1 MATDTIDAPRDLATP
16 IPGTTS
22 ESDQDDQSFKG
33 WATPLVLA
41 AFFSGIS
48 AVLMLSNFMTRTN
61 EYGISLGPLY
71 IWEITLFLSAIL
83 TMVIFTLLRQISSFV
98 VENDKPFSDAYMD
111 FLFDSWRNSD
121 LPEECKDKL
130 PFWTYIPLRAIAL
143 CVCCIVAIVWPIYDI
158 YRSLANMP
166 CFENQQVSIRLLNML
181 NVGRQLCSVLF
192 CLCQTVFLLRF
203 KKKSANNR
211 LLKLSMSNILAANF
225 TLLVNVGLKIK
236 FAEDTVNLQTYAG
249 SKINVSVLKEKPMF
263 VSCHN
268 KTANIDY
275 IAEWIYKFS
284 NQFPIEFVV
293 LSLCYLW
300 VMYSPTIPGLSQSKQ
315 NTERSTSVGSLSTID
330 TDREPLDNSK
340 NHLSDS
346 QLSLKETPKHKVYR
360 YIILAVK
367 GTITFTARWTFML
380 SLLLIGGIFTLIWY
394 NEIEYMT
401 TIKKSDILLY
411 NRTSYSTNMRKYYA
425 MIQTSYLYSIC
436 IIAPFAWFLGARK
449 ESITYKRFNSSDVL
463 LMIVTA
469 GHIFFVMFETVDFTG
484 VVLDNSDAT
493 AVLFFIKMLLKYQ
506 GLLGEMMLVLTAS
519 KMDIRRDSIKRGRQ
533 LVMRMALVF
542 LGVFN
547 MERWFTCNFLPPNV
561 IRYVEE
567 INFKQMYGENTW
579 WFLIAYFYP
588 FVILFRLA
596 MVTMCF
602 EIRVRFERETL
613 KLKFNHNNSVH
624 LQDNLSELSGG
635 TDV

>member
-1 MATDTIDAPRDLATP
+1 MSMATDIIDEPRDLDTP
-16 IPGTTS
+16 IPDTTS
-22 ESDQDDQSFKG
+22 ESDKDDQSFKG

-41 AFFSGIS
+41 AVFSGIS
-48 AVLMLSNFMTRTN
+48 AVLMLSYFMTRTSK
-61 EYGISLGPLY
+61 YGISLMPLY
-71 IWEITLFLSAIL
+71 IWEITLFLSAIIA
-83 TMVIFTLLRQISSFV
+83 MVIFTRLRQNSSFV

-121 LPEECKDKL
+121 LPEECKNKL
-130 PFWTYIPLRAIAL
+130 PFWTYIPLRAIGL
-143 CVCCIVAIVWPIYDI
+143 CVCCIVAIVLPIYDI
-158 YRSLANMP
+158 YRSLANMQ
-166 CFENQQVSIRLLNML
+166 CFENRQVSFRLLNC
-181 NVGRQLCSVLF
+181 GRQYCSALF

-203 KKKSANNR
+203 KTKSVKCR
-211 LLKLSMSNILAANF
+211 LLKLFMSTILAANF
-225 TLLVNVGLKIK
+225 TLLVNVGLTIK
-236 FAEDTVNLQTYAG
+236 LAEDTVNLKTYAG
-249 SKINVSVLKEKPMF
+249 SKINVSVLEENLVF
-263 VSCHN
+263 VSCQLN
-268 KTANIDY
+268 TAKIDH

-315 NTERSTSVGSLSTID
+315 NTERSTSVGSLSTTD
-330 TDREPLDNSK
+330 TNREPLDNSK

-346 QLSLKETPKHKVYR
+346 QLSLKETPKHKIYR

-380 SLLLIGGIFTLIWY
+380 SFLLIGGIFTLIWY

-411 NRTSYSTNMRKYYA
+411 NRTSNSTNMRKYYA
-425 MIQTSYLYSIC
+425 TIQTSYLYSIC

-449 ESITYKRFNSSDVL
+449 ERITYKRFNSSDVL

-484 VVLDNSDAT
+484 VVRDSSDAT

-567 INFKQMYGENTW
+567 INFEQMYGENTW

-613 KLKFNHNNSVH
+613 KLKFNHNTSVH